1 MRKKRPEF
9 HMTLRQFYD
18 WQTLGGA
25 KDVSR
30 LVAAL
35 EDREIS
41 WCMIGGLAVNHW
53 ANEPMATA
61 DVDMVI
67 VSDKIEESAEAL
79 KGLGFTENR
88 FPWSIN
94 FKGES
99 KVSIQISTEAMYLDF
114 PKRAVPANVHGILM
128 RVASLEDTMAGKLK
142 AYQESQRRPSKRQK
156 DLSDISRLLEA
167 HPAIQSQIPQAV
179 LDRLER

>member
-1 MRKKRPEF
+1 
-9 HMTLRQFYD
+9 MTQRQFYD

-35 EDREIS
+35 EEREIS

-53 ANEPMATA
+53 AEEPMATA
-61 DVDMVI
+61 DVAIVI
-67 VSDKIEESAEAL
+67 TSERIEEATEAL
-79 KGLGFTENR
+79 KSLGFSEKR

-99 KVSIQISTEAMYLDF
+99 KVSIQISTEEMYLDF
-114 PKRAVPANVHGILM
+114 PQRAIPANVHGILM
-128 RVASLEDTMAGKLK
+128 RVASLEDTLAGKLA
-142 AYQESQRRPSKRQK
+142 AYQEPQRRPTKRLK
-156 DLSDISRLLEA
+156 DILDIARLTEA
-167 HPAIQSQIPQAV
+167 HPELLEKLPRDIIAR
-179 LDRLER
+179 LDP

>member
-1 MRKKRPEF
+1 
-9 HMTLRQFYD
+9 MTLRQFYD

-35 EDREIS
+35 EEREIS

-53 ANEPMATA
+53 AEEPMATA
-61 DVDMVI
+61 DVDLVI
-67 VSDKIEESAEAL
+67 VSSKSEKAAETL
-79 KGLGFTENR
+79 KNLGFTERR

-99 KVSIQISTEAMYLDF
+99 KVSIQVSTEEMYLAF
-114 PKRAVPANVHGILM
+114 PERAVAAIVHGILM
-128 RVASLEDTMAGKLK
+128 RVASLEDTLTGKIA
-142 AYQESQRRPSKRQK
+142 AYEEPQRRPSKRQK
-156 DLSDISRLLEA
+156 DLADISRLLEA
-167 HPAIQSQIPQAV
+167 HPGIKDLIPQPIY
-179 LDRLER
+179 DRLEK